1 MRIKF
6 AAIAVNCCLV
16 NDMKKIDEI
25 IGDAKTVGIAGHIRP
40 DGDCV
45 GSCMTLYNYIKK
57 NHQNVDVRVF
67 LEFVDNKFSLI
78 ENTDKIE
85 TNGYD
90 GTVFDLFISLDTA
103 SLDRL
108 GENRPFF
115 ESARRTA
122 CIDHHKSNAGYADYN
137 YIIAESS
144 SASEVLYDLLDVEL
158 FDKSIAEPMY
168 MGIAHDSGV
177 FRFQSTTAKTM
188 NVAAKMIELGVDV
201 NTVLEET
208 YYRKT
213 YNQMMITA
221 TIQSN
226 TVLSMDGKCIYGY
239 CTSEMMEEYGVT
251 TNDLDIVIAAIRN
264 VEGVEVAMF
273 VYQLEENKFKVSLRS
288 KKYVDVSEI
297 AVSFGGGGHARAAG
311 FDVEGSLDTVIEL
324 VLKKIEKTL

>member
-1 MRIKF
+1 
-6 AAIAVNCCLV
+6 
-16 NDMKKIDEI
+16 
-25 IGDAKTVGIAGHIRP
+25 
-40 DGDCV
+40 
-45 GSCMTLYNYIKK
+45 
-57 NHQNVDVRVF
+57 
-67 LEFVDNKFSLI
+67 
-78 ENTDKIE
+78 
-85 TNGYD
+85 
-90 GTVFDLFISLDTA
+90 
-103 SLDRL
+103 
-108 GENRPFF
+108 
-115 ESARRTA
+115 
-122 CIDHHKSNAGYADYN
+122 
-137 YIIAESS
+137 
-144 SASEVLYDLLDVEL
+144 
-158 FDKSIAEPMY
+158 
-168 MGIAHDSGV
+168 
-177 FRFQSTTAKTM
+177 M

-201 NTVLEET
+201 NTILEET

-221 TIQSN
+221 TIQSS

-324 VLKKIEKTL
+324 VLKKIEKAL